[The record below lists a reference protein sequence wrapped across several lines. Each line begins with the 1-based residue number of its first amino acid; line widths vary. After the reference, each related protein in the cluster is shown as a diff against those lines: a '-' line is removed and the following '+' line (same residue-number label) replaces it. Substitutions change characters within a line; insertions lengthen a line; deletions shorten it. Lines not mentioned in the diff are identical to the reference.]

1 MSKKHTSTL
10 HAEFTIHAEF
20 TVHAEFTR
28 GAYGGDS
35 VSNAAEVRFGNIR
48 VGEHQTK
55 AHVFCTKFAE
65 YLANLIEF
73 EIGEPKKR
81 NRRLESANMI
91 D

>member
-1 MSKKHTSTL
+1 MSKKHASTL
-10 HAEFTIHAEF
+10 
-20 TVHAEFTR
+20 HAEFTR

-81 NRRLESANMI
+81 NQRLESANMV